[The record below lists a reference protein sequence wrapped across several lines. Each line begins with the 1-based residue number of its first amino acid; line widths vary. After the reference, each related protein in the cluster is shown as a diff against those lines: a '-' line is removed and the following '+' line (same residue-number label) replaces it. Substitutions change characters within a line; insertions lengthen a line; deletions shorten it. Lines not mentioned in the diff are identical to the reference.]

1 MFLQTVLGSTSIF
14 VRSAL
19 GRLQGAYVNA
29 VPILF
34 EDTSRVEETKCVSL
48 DMATPH
54 ALYLHVVRSVIALS
68 GYGRTS
74 TISRDSVF
82 VGNS

>member
-14 VRSAL
+14 VLSALRRSAA
-19 GRLQGAYVNA
+19 RRINA

-34 EDTSRVEETKCVSL
+34 EDTSIVEETKCVSL

-68 GYGRTS
+68 GYGLTS